1 MRYLQTLIGAC
12 CIVFSSWA
20 AAEEAI
26 KVFEAGERVKAAE
39 INANFQVLLD
49 EITQARAEIADA
61 VSFEGIEDVYNGL
74 DDSSDGDAAT
84 AQFNARSGLK
94 SLPGSTL
101 KPTASSVVACSE
113 EDTSC
118 VIVGNKASVTC
129 TAGETG
135 KLQSVLAS
143 PLANAAFLLVE
154 IDGDCVEDDL
164 LVTRGAAFFS
174 NRATAAK
181 ASISAVSDTAA
192 TCVNNYCYFGNID
205 INGRITA
212 ARGSSVILQE
222 NITFTDIT
230 PNVSPTVYAGE
241 GAFLFFGTNIDVQG
255 NLYAEGGASL
265 AVYGP
270 NNTIEKSMYLKG
282 ADLVA
287 QIGGLTVPRF
297 TADVGANVQMK
308 YGTFDIDYI
317 NVTGGS
323 SMDVYMPA
331 GVPGQLTTKSIWVTQ
346 GSEFRAQLLN
356 DSGLDMT
363 AIADGTWPQPGFLY
377 VWDSSTSYLSFT
389 SGVQFRGMH
398 LDGGGLLRLAPQG
411 ENSISVG
418 SLELQPGSQIKSN
431 NAGSPNI
438 VVTDSLTA
446 KANTVIQY
454 GAVDAT
460 GAVLDIAD
468 GCASNGLHGDLCP

>member
-241 GAFLFFGTNIDVQG
+241 GAFFCLERILTYKGTCMLRAVQ
-255 NLYAEGGASL
+255 ASRC
-265 AVYGP
+265 
-270 NNTIEKSMYLKG
+270 T
-282 ADLVA
+282 
-287 QIGGLTVPRF
+287 GLTTR
-297 TADVGANVQMK
+297 
-308 YGTFDIDYI
+308 
-317 NVTGGS
+317 S
-323 SMDVYMPA
+323 R
-331 GVPGQLTTKSIWVTQ
+331 
-346 GSEFRAQLLN
+346 RAC
-356 DSGLDMT
+356 
-363 AIADGTWPQPGFLY
+363 I
-377 VWDSSTSYLSFT
+377 
-389 SGVQFRGMH
+389 
-398 LDGGGLLRLAPQG
+398 
-411 ENSISVG
+411 
-418 SLELQPGSQIKSN
+418 
-431 NAGSPNI
+431 
-438 VVTDSLTA
+438 
-446 KANTVIQY
+446 
-454 GAVDAT
+454 
-460 GAVLDIAD
+460 
-468 GCASNGLHGDLCP
+468 